1 MLLGANLQLL
11 AMMMAVAVAVMTS
24 HRSCSQRRKRGL
36 LLVELR
42 FLGSFLQLAFLG
54 SFLQKLQR
62 RLESKRLK
70 SWSRN
75 SRRRLLQLL
84 WRRSAI

>member
-1 MLLGANLQLL
+1 MVLGANLQLL

-36 LLVELR
+36 LLVELA
-42 FLGSFLQLAFLG
+42 FLGSFLQLVFLG
-54 SFLQKLQR
+54 SFLQKLQ
-62 RLESKRLK
+62 KRLK

>member
-54 SFLQKLQR
+54 SFLQKLQ
-62 RLESKRLK
+62 KRLK

>member
-11 AMMMAVAVAVMTS
+11 AMMMAVAVAVMMS
-24 HRSCSQRRKRGL
+24 HRSCSHRRKRGL
-36 LLVELR
+36 LLVE
-42 FLGSFLQLAFLG
+42 LAFLG
-54 SFLQKLQR
+54 SFLQKLQ
-62 RLESKRLK
+62 KRLK

-75 SRRRLLQLL
+75 SRIRLLQLL